1 MIEQIPTTGIEEWAE
16 RCLGT
21 WPQLQANYKDAL
33 TKAREQKHRADVL
46 AATIRELS
54 EVVTHDAETKSDF
67 IARVRNILSADPDS
81 RSRPNA
87 KVEADGAASL
97 VQELLEIA
105 AEERGACNHILKKE
119 K

>member
-1 MIEQIPTTGIEEWAE
+1 MREEMPMTGIEEWAE

-54 EVVTHDAETKSDF
+54 EVVTHDAETKADL
-67 IARVRNILSADPDS
+67 IVRVRNILSADPDT
-81 RSRPNA
+81 RVPPNA
-87 KVEADGAASL
+87 EITGSA
-97 VQELLEIA
+97 LL
-105 AEERGACNHILKKE
+105 RSPG
-119 K
+119 

>member
-1 MIEQIPTTGIEEWAE
+1 MREEMPMSGIEEWAE

-54 EVVTHDAETKSDF
+54 DVVTHDAETKADF
-67 IARVRNILSADPDS
+67 IARVRNILSADPDD
-81 RSRPNA
+81 RAVRN
-87 KVEADGAASL
+87 
-97 VQELLEIA
+97 
-105 AEERGACNHILKKE
+105 LKNE
-119 K
+119 GLAQQVPLD

>member
-1 MIEQIPTTGIEEWAE
+1 MKEEMPMTGIEEWAE

-33 TKAREQKHRADVL
+33 TKAREHKHRADVL

-54 EVVTHDAETKSDF
+54 EVVTHDAETKADF

-81 RSRPNA
+81 RARPN
-87 KVEADGAASL
+87 VELIGAASSRPTRTPGWTTL
-97 VQELLEIA
+97 
-105 AEERGACNHILKKE
+105 
-119 K
+119 